1 MYSGE
6 PGEIVFAPLD
16 FHNESD
22 QPWPA
27 GVILRSQYQKGSLA
41 AEIMEEV
48 EIPIDFPVLA
58 NQTCKLTIPLKI
70 RDDFKTPHDLKYQSP
85 FPVYLRF
92 FYKNGEPI
100 GNQIYFKCQIDQLQV
115 KAE

>member
-16 FHNESD
+16 FHNEFA

-27 GVILRSQYQKGSLA
+27 GVSLRSQYQKGSLA

-48 EIPIDFPVLA
+48 EIPIDFPV
-58 NQTCKLTIPLKI
+58 
-70 RDDFKTPHDLKYQSP
+70 
-85 FPVYLRF
+85 
-92 FYKNGEPI
+92 
-100 GNQIYFKCQIDQLQV
+100 
-115 KAE
+115 